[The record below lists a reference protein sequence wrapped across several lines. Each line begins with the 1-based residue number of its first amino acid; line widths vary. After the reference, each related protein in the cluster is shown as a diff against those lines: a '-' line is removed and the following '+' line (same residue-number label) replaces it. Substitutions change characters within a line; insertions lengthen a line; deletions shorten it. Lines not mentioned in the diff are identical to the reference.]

1 MSVESEER
9 LKKLVEKCVN
19 SAELDE
25 TSMKSVRSICR
36 KDDRCIAIVVAELLW
51 FLKRKHCIVRLRCVQ
66 LADSLFQRSHAF
78 RLLLLKDLE
87 DFLTLTIGH
96 NPASPLP
103 PPLSQQPS
111 LQRAAILAV
120 KSWHE
125 KFGSAH
131 KKLQLAFSALGGTV
145 DFQELCLVS
154 DPARV
159 RRREREDR
167 VARASRE
174 KVSRV
179 EHEMQEELQA
189 VQDFLARGKSIVS
202 LVEESGDDGLV
213 ACQEEVKGQWRVGMK
228 RLLPKAETWV
238 AILARAA
245 EAPRE
250 LARRATET
258 RDSLKSMCERLE
270 GLGVELS
277 EAEVGGNQTGVKK
290 VKKEEVDPTTFRA
303 TARKILG
310 KDEDLQLNLEFARD
324 NMVHAQPSSSKDSS
338 DQPEDSKV
346 PRVRLEDLQEPT
358 RMTVDPEKS
367 RFWVSD
373 TREGEVVSTGSV
385 KRVVALETK
394 EDPITWECGA
404 PLPGGK
410 LCKRQDRRVCPFH
423 GPIVRRDGVGNP
435 LEQQSEE
442 GSSSSIVS
450 ESSVVKKASQSVQ
463 QRKGKK
469 LKGAAKWDET
479 SRSRLKKK
487 VFNRSAVGRVERD
500 QLKYSKIRT
509 KDKFVDQFNY

>member
-1 MSVESEER
+1 
-9 LKKLVEKCVN
+9 
-19 SAELDE
+19 
-25 TSMKSVRSICR
+25 
-36 KDDRCIAIVVAELLW
+36 
-51 FLKRKHCIVRLRCVQ
+51 
-66 LADSLFQRSHAF
+66 
-78 RLLLLKDLE
+78 
-87 DFLTLTIGH
+87 LTIGH

-111 LQRAAILAV
+111 LQRAALLAV

-131 KKLQLAFSALGGTV
+131 KKLQLAFSALASTV
-145 DFQELCLVS
+145 DFQELCLAS
-154 DPARV
+154 DPGRL
-159 RRREREDR
+159 RRREREER

-179 EHEMQEELQA
+179 EQEMQEEMQA
-189 VQDFLARGKSIVS
+189 VEDFLARGESIVS

-238 AILARAA
+238 AILSRAV

-250 LARRATET
+250 LTRRAAEK
-258 RDSLKSMCERLE
+258 RDSVKSMCERLE
-270 GLGVELS
+270 GLGVELP
-277 EAEVGGNQTGVKK
+277 EDGIDKTGAKK
-290 VKKEEVDPTTFRA
+290 IKQEEVDPTTFRA

-310 KDEDLQLNLEFARD
+310 NNDELQLNLEFARD
-324 NMVHAQPSSSKDSS
+324 NMVHAKPSSSKEL
-338 DQPEDSKV
+338 PEEESKV

-423 GPIVRRDGVGNP
+423 GPIVKRDGDGNP
-435 LEQQSEE
+435 LEQPEE
-442 GSSSSIVS
+442 GTSTAGVS
-450 ESSVVKKASQSVQ
+450 GSTAAKKATQSV
-463 QRKGKK
+463 RKGKK

-479 SRSRLKKK
+479 SRTRLEKK

-500 QLKYSKIRT
+500 QLKYNKIRT

>member
-1 MSVESEER
+1 MSGESEER

-25 TSMKSVRSICR
+25 ASMKTVRSLCR
-36 KDDRCIAIVVAELLW
+36 KDDSCIAIVVAELLW
-51 FLKRKHCIVRLRCVQ
+51 FLKRKHCVVRLRCLQ
-66 LADSLFQRSHAF
+66 LADSLFQRSHVS
-78 RLLLLKDLE
+78 RVLLLKDLE

-125 KFGSAH
+125 KFGSAY
-131 KKLQLAFSALGGTV
+131 KKLQLAFSALAGTV
-145 DFQELCLVS
+145 DFQELCLAS
-154 DPARV
+154 DPARL
-159 RRREREDR
+159 RRREREER

-179 EHEMQEELQA
+179 EQEMQEEMQA
-189 VQDFLARGKSIVS
+189 VQDFLARGESIVL

-238 AILARAA
+238 AILARAV

-250 LARRATET
+250 LTRRATET
-258 RDSLKSMCERLE
+258 RDNVKSMCERLE
-270 GLGVELS
+270 GLGVELP
-277 EAEVGGNQTGVKK
+277 EAEDEGNKTGAKRT
-290 VKKEEVDPTTFRA
+290 KKEEVDPTTFRA

-310 KDEDLQLNLEFARD
+310 NEDDLQLNLEFARD
-324 NMVHAQPSSSKDSS
+324 NMVHAQPSSSKESS
-338 DQPEDSKV
+338 HSELPEESKV

-410 LCKRQDRRVCPFH
+410 LCKRQDRKVCPFH
-423 GPIVRRDGVGNP
+423 GPIVKRDGEGSP
-435 LEQQSEE
+435 LEQPEE
-442 GSSSSIVS
+442 GTSAAGFSGSAA
-450 ESSVVKKASQSVQ
+450 VKKATQNV
-463 QRKGKK
+463 RKGKK
-469 LKGAAKWDET
+469 IE
-479 SRSRLKKK
+479 RRCQ
-487 VFNRSAVGRVERD
+487 VG
-500 QLKYSKIRT
+500 
-509 KDKFVDQFNY
+509 

>member
-1 MSVESEER
+1 M
-9 LKKLVEKCVN
+9 
-19 SAELDE
+19 
-25 TSMKSVRSICR
+25 
-36 KDDRCIAIVVAELLW
+36 
-51 FLKRKHCIVRLRCVQ
+51 
-66 LADSLFQRSHAF
+66 
-78 RLLLLKDLE
+78 
-87 DFLTLTIGH
+87 TIGH
-96 NPASPLP
+96 NPAFPLP

-111 LQRAAILAV
+111 LQRAAILAL

-125 KFGSAH
+125 KFGSFH
-131 KKLQLAFSALGGTV
+131 KKLQLAFSALADTV
-145 DFQELCLVS
+145 DFQELCLTS
-154 DPARV
+154 DPARL
-159 RRREREDR
+159 RRREREER

-179 EHEMQEELQA
+179 DQEMQEELQA
-189 VQDFLARGKSIVS
+189 VQDFLTRVRSIVS

-213 ACQEEVKGQWRVGMK
+213 ACQEEVKGQWRVGMR

-238 AILARAA
+238 AILARAV

-250 LARRATET
+250 LVRRATET

-270 GLGVELS
+270 GLGVELP
-277 EAEVGGNQTGVKK
+277 EVEIDKAGVKK

-303 TARKILG
+303 TAKKILG
-310 KDEDLQLNLEFARD
+310 NDDELQLNLEFARD
-324 NMVHAQPSSSKDSS
+324 NMVHAQPSSSKDNLNP
-338 DQPEDSKV
+338 PEGSNI
-346 PRVRLEDLQEPT
+346 PRLRLEDLQEPT

-385 KRVVALETK
+385 TRVVAFQTR

-423 GPIVRRDGVGNP
+423 GPIVKRDGEGNP

-442 GSSSSIVS
+442 GSSSAGVS
-450 ESSVVKKASQSVQ
+450 GSSVVKKASHSVH

-469 LKGAAKWDET
+469 MKGAAKWDES
-479 SRSRLKKK
+479 SRSRLEKK
-487 VFNRSAVGRVERD
+487 VFNRYPAMEIMYLMLSIDSLV
-500 QLKYSKIRT
+500 T
-509 KDKFVDQFNY
+509 NDK

>member
-1 MSVESEER
+1 M
-9 LKKLVEKCVN
+9 
-19 SAELDE
+19 A
-25 TSMKSVRSICR
+25 TFTY
-36 KDDRCIAIVVAELLW
+36 AY
-51 FLKRKHCIVRLRCVQ
+51 Q
-66 LADSLFQRSHAF
+66 
-78 RLLLLKDLE
+78 DLE

-120 KSWHE
+120 KNWHE

-131 KKLQLAFSALGGTV
+131 KKLQLAFSALDSTV
-145 DFQELCLVS
+145 DFQELCLAS
-154 DPARV
+154 DPSRL
-159 RRREREDR
+159 RRREREER

-179 EHEMQEELQA
+179 EQEMQEELQA
-189 VQDFLARGKSIVS
+189 VQDFLARGESIVS

-238 AILARAA
+238 AILARAV

-258 RDSLKSMCERLE
+258 RDGLKSMCERLE
-270 GLGVELS
+270 GLGVELP
-277 EAEVGGNQTGVKK
+277 EAEVEGNQAGVKK

-310 KDEDLQLNLEFARD
+310 NDDDLQLNLEFARD
-324 NMVHAQPSSSKDSS
+324 NMVHAQPSSSQGSS

-410 LCKRQDRRVCPFH
+410 LCRRQDRKVCPFH
-423 GPIVRRDGVGNP
+423 GPIVKRDCEGNP

-442 GSSSSIVS
+442 GGSSSSSVS
-450 ESSVVKKASQSVQ
+450 ASSVVKKASQSAH
-463 QRKGKK
+463 QRKGRK

-479 SRSRLKKK
+479 SRSRLEKK
-487 VFNRSAVGRVERD
+487 VFNRSSCSTRD
-500 QLKYSKIRT
+500 MEIVMLFRCCQSIL
-509 KDKFVDQFNY
+509 VLHV